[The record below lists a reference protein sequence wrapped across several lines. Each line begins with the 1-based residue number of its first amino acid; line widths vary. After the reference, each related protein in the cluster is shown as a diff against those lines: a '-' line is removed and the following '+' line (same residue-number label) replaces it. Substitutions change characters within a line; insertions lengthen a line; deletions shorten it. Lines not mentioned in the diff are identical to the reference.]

1 MCTVNNGS
9 NQPNKATAT
18 DLDVTIIAGIT
29 KYFASVSK
37 LTFLGTDYT
46 PATLTSA
53 IQAEIDALKA
63 LVEARSQLKQKVADT
78 RVVRK
83 NTRALREAIRKYI
96 LSAYGAASTEVLE
109 TFGFKAP
116 KPRGPQGTKAK
127 AEAVAKALATKEA
140 KKEALDKIASGQAS
154 AASAGTTP
162 PKA

>member
-1 MCTVNNGS
+1 MNNDT

-18 DLDVTIIAGIT
+18 DLDVTIIAGIA
-29 KYFASVSK
+29 KYFANAPK

-53 IQAEIDALKA
+53 VQAEIDALKA
-63 LVEARSQLKQKVADT
+63 LVEARSQLKQQVADT

-83 NTRALREAIRKYI
+83 STRALREAIRKYI
-96 LSAYGAASTEVLE
+96 LSVYGADSTKVLE

-116 KPRGPQGTKAK
+116 KPSGPKGTKAK
-127 AEAVAKALATKEA
+127 AQAVDKALATKLA
-140 KKEALDKIASGQAS
+140 KKEAIEKIVSGQPA

-162 PKA
+162 AKA